1 METYGK
7 SINKFL
13 VLVTD
18 KFGIYLV
25 YF

>member
-25 YF
+25 CF